1 MKIIFG
7 CGKNA
12 ERYIS
17 KNRDELMLCYDN
29 DRRKWGQQTLCGIK
43 IISLDKFLNLIKSEN
58 CEIIVTPN
66 DKTALYFIKD
76 VCNEQN
82 KIYQLQDDKV
92 VPVNLN
98 ELPEYSINMVEV
110 EENKIHKYEV
120 AKQWYKEMGYNKA
133 YEHACQYIEYKKNY
147 LYTPEIG
154 EIEITN
160 YCNLKCPNCPTPT
173 CKRSKGYMS
182 EQVFEGAI
190 KYIAPDLENYFTMH
204 GLGEPLLHPKFFTY
218 LERITEIKRPVLVST
233 NGILL
238 EEETIENLLS
248 SLNEAPRGEIFVSF
262 HTEKSIDSWER
273 CVKWIEKNES
283 NKVKLYGQVLDH
295 NKEQALMWLTKKGIK
310 YPEENKYI
318 RFITSHS
325 FAGNVIGRK
334 HSYLQCEVDNRF
346 RNCFYNRN
354 NIVSMA
360 WDGRLK
366 SCCLDSEVIA
376 DIGDVFNI
384 KNIHLG
390 NNAYKLCQTCD
401 PDWTSNFQ

>member
-173 CKRSKGYMS
+173 CKRSKGYGPMS
-182 EQVFEGAI
+182 RF
-190 KYIAPDLENYFTMH
+190 
-204 GLGEPLLHPKFFTY
+204 
-218 LERITEIKRPVLVST
+218 ST
-233 NGILL
+233 
-238 EEETIENLLS
+238 S
-248 SLNEAPRGEIFVSF
+248 
-262 HTEKSIDSWER
+262 
-273 CVKWIEKNES
+273 
-283 NKVKLYGQVLDH
+283 
-295 NKEQALMWLTKKGIK
+295 
-310 YPEENKYI
+310 
-318 RFITSHS
+318 
-325 FAGNVIGRK
+325 
-334 HSYLQCEVDNRF
+334 
-346 RNCFYNRN
+346 
-354 NIVSMA
+354 
-360 WDGRLK
+360 
-366 SCCLDSEVIA
+366 
-376 DIGDVFNI
+376 
-384 KNIHLG
+384 
-390 NNAYKLCQTCD
+390 
-401 PDWTSNFQ
+401 